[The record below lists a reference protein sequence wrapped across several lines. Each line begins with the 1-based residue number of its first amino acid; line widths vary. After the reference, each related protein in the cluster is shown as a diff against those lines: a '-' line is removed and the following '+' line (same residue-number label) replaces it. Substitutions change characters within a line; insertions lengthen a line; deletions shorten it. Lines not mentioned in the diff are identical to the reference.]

1 MGKRGRKRPEFGVAY
16 LIGATVILILVVI
29 GIIVGV
35 RSCSKEEEEPVV
47 VETETETET
56 EAPTMSEAELEALAA
71 EAEAAAADAA
81 IEAELDS
88 YGNLGICQ
96 VDDGGYLNVR
106 MEPST
111 DSEAIGKLFNHSAC
125 SIEEEKGEWSLI
137 SSGGFKGYV
146 KSEYLT
152 TGDYARELAKDYI
165 SLRAIVTAD
174 KLNVRAEPYPDAEV
188 INKAY
193 QNERYEVQ
201 GQPEGWVRLEIGY
214 VSADYVELRECLNEA
229 RKIHSKE

>member
-1 MGKRGRKRPEFGVAY
+1 MGNRRKRKAEFGLAY
-16 LIGATVILILVVI
+16 LIGAAVILVLIVI

-35 RSCSKEEEEPVV
+35 KSCNKQEEEPEV
-47 VETETETET
+47 VETQAETET
-56 EAPTMSEAELEALAA
+56 EAPTLSEAELEAAAA
-71 EAEAAAADAA
+71 EAEATAREEA

-106 MEPST
+106 MEAST

-125 SIEEEKGEWSLI
+125 TIEEEKGDWSLI

-146 KSEYLT
+146 KSEFLT

-165 SLRAIVTAD
+165 SLRAIITAD
-174 KLNVRAEPYPDAEV
+174 KLNVRAEPYPDADV
-188 INKAY
+188 INKVY

-201 GQPEGWVRLEIGY
+201 GQPEGWIRIELGY
-214 VSADYVELRECLNEA
+214 VSEEYVELRECLNEA

>member
-1 MGKRGRKRPEFGVAY
+1 MGNRRRKKPEFGIAY
-16 LIGATVILILVVI
+16 LIGAAFILILIVI

-35 RSCSKEEEEPVV
+35 KSCSKEETEEVV
-47 VETETETET
+47 PETQAETII
-56 EAPTMSEAELEALAA
+56 EAPTMSEAELELQAA
-71 EAEAAAADAA
+71 EAEKAAREAAV
-81 IEAELDS
+81 EAELDS

-106 MEPST
+106 LEPNK

-125 SIEEEKGEWSLI
+125 TIEEEKGEWSLI

-146 KSEYLT
+146 KSEFLA

-165 SLRAIVTAD
+165 SLRAIVLAD
-174 KLNVRAEPYPDAEV
+174 KLNVRAEPYPSADV

-193 QNERYEVQ
+193 KNERYEVQ

-214 VSADYVELRECLNEA
+214 VSEEYVEQRECLNEA